1 MNTKPIW
8 EAGQTRQEFSAVLRE
23 FASKPV
29 KKKKAAP
36 VVEVEEPL
44 AVDGPATD

>member
-8 EAGQTRQEFSAVLRE
+8 EAGQTRQEFSAVLRD
-23 FASKPV
+23 FAKPV
-29 KKKKAAP
+29 KKNKAAP

-44 AVDGPATD
+44 DVDGPATD